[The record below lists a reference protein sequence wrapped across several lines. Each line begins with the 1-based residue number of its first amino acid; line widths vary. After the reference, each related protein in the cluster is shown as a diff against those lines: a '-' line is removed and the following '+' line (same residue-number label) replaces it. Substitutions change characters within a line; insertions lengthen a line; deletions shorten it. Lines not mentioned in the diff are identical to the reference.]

1 MFTPAQPFLTHA
13 EAAEEVVAI
22 AAPVVVPFKFRAGF
36 AEEFKLHLL
45 KFPCAE
51 NEVARSDFVAEGFAD
66 LCNSE
71 RDFFAHRALNILKVD
86 KNALR
91 GFGAKINLVCRVFV
105 DTLEGFEHH
114 VEFADAGE
122 IMLSA
127 FGADNA
133 LFVDVCFHLFVRPAV
148 GVNIGKSVCFGI
160 IFDKL
165 IGAEPCFAGSAIHE
179 RIIKI
184 DNVPACNPY
193 FGVHQNRAVNADI
206 IGAFLNE
213 FAPPCAFDVVKEKN
227 AERTVVPAIRQPAVN
242 FRS

>member
-1 MFTPAQPFLTHA
+1 M
-13 EAAEEVVAI
+13 
-22 AAPVVVPFKFRAGF
+22 
-36 AEEFKLHLL
+36 
-45 KFPCAE
+45 
-51 NEVARSDFVAEGFAD
+51 
-66 LCNSE
+66 
-71 RDFFAHRALNILKVD
+71 KVD

-91 GFGAKINLVCRVFV
+91 GFGTKINLVCRVFV

-133 LFVDVCFHLFVRPAV
+133 LFVDVGFHLFVCPAV

-227 AERTVVPAIRQPAVN
+227 AERTVVPAIRQPAGN